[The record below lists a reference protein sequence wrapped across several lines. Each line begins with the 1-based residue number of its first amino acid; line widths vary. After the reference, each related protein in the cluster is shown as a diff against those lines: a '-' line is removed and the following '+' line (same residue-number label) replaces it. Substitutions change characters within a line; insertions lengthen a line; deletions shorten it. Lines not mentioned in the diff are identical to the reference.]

1 MQNNITK
8 SSFIIKMENIF
19 SKFVNVSTNMFNNSF
34 INKIEKNKNENNSEI
49 INNNAIVKPI
59 QNIKHTVDFN
69 IYLKCFIHELNTPLS
84 TISLGINLL
93 DENNNKNKQTIYDI
107 KQSIILLEN
116 ILNKFIIIQ
125 DNYIVLNEFKSF
137 SLVNMMKHIEKVLQN
152 KFAEDDVTFFYNI
165 HSNVN
170 DYVYGDKYNIIICV
184 INLLKNALK
193 YRDISRKNK
202 IFIQI
207 EKINNGINDPEFIPS
222 KPKIEKRKHIK
233 TPHNNSMRKTIQ
245 NEKYQTLKIS
255 VYDENNHISPEI
267 KQNLFK
273 IFNTTSDSGLGLY
286 ICKTIIELHGG
297 KIYHE
302 YIEKNGNIFIITIP
316 LKIIID
322 IPILDFKKI
331 NLNQESN
338 IINSLNIICNT
349 NNDEQ
354 IKDTSI
360 VNLEKYNILLI
371 DDSILNQKMIY
382 KTLDSLNLFN
392 KIYFEYDGMGIIE
405 FIMENNRDIKIIFM
419 DKYMPIM
426 GGIQCSLNL
435 RRLKYNFLI
444 FGITGD
450 IDDEKNEFIKAGA
463 DYVFIK
469 PLNGDKI
476 KLFTDFLYKYGTTR
490 PENKKIQNINNNLE
504 WV

>member
-8 SSFIIKMENIF
+8 SSFVIKMENIF
-19 SKFVNVSTNMFNNSF
+19 LKFVNVSTNMFNYNF
-34 INKIEKNKNENNSEI
+34 INKIEKNENENNCEI
-49 INNNAIVKPI
+49 INNNEI
-59 QNIKHTVDFN
+59 QNIKPTVDFN

-84 TISLGINLL
+84 TISLGVNLL

-125 DNYIVLNEFKSF
+125 DNNIVLNEFKSF
-137 SLVNMMKHIEKVLQN
+137 SLVNMMKHIEKVLQY
-152 KFAEDDVTFFYNI
+152 KFVEEDVTFLYNV
-165 HSNVN
+165 HSNIN
-170 DYVYGDKYNIIICV
+170 DWVYGDKYNIIICI

-193 YRDISRKNK
+193 YRDTSRKNR

-207 EKINNGINDPEFIPS
+207 EQINNGIDDPEFIPS
-222 KPKIEKRKHIK
+222 RPKLEMRPSIK
-233 TPHNNSMRKTIQ
+233 TKYNNSVRKTIE
-245 NEKYQTLKIS
+245 NEKFQSIKIS
-255 VYDENNHISPEI
+255 IYDENNHILPEI
-267 KQNLFK
+267 KKNLFK

-286 ICKTIIELHGG
+286 ICKTIINLHGG
-297 KIYHE
+297 EIYHDF
-302 YIEKNGNIFIITIP
+302 IEKIGNKFTIIIP
-316 LKIIID
+316 FKITID
-322 IPILDFKKI
+322 IPILNFKKI
-331 NLNQESN
+331 NLNEENKESN
-338 IINSLNIICNT
+338 IINSLDLDHNQ
-349 NNDEQ
+349 DSGKPQ
-354 IKDTSI
+354 QDTSI

-371 DDSILNQKMIY
+371 DDSILNQKMLY

-392 KIYFEYDGMGIIE
+392 NIYIEYDGMGIIE

-426 GGIQCSLNL
+426 GGIQCTLNL

-444 FGITGD
+444 FGVTGD
-450 IDDEKNEFIKAGA
+450 IDNEKNEFIKAGA

-469 PLNGDKI
+469 PLNCDKI

-490 PENKKIQNINNNLE
+490 PENKKIQNINNILE